1 MRHSKDQIIKAYRKF
16 CDDVWPKDDNCVDD
30 PAPWCKECDFC
41 EFCENYPFLD
51 YMSDSVY
58 EKMESIL
65 EDYGYLIYIF
75 EDKYKQYLYDGYMNF
90 KCGVCEECMLHDLC
104 EKNAR
109 EYSDEDFEFLEK
121 LLLLTGDIDAKQLE
135 IFKPEKD
142 VVSGEPS
149 DAPIDNDGNSYEKV
163 NAPAHYNGTDCIENM
178 RKLYGD
184 EAVKHFCICNAY
196 KYRYRA
202 GHKPGEECST
212 DLQKAKWY
220 EDYAIKMADD
230 SKTYY

>member
-1 MRHSKDQIIKAYRKF
+1 MRHNKDQIIKAYRKF
-16 CDDVWPKDDNCVDD
+16 CDDIWPKDDNCVDD
-30 PAPWCKECDFC
+30 PSPWCKECDFYEIC
-41 EFCENYPFLD
+41 EKYPFLD

-65 EDYGYLIYIF
+65 EAYGYLIYIF
-75 EDKYKQYLYDGYMNF
+75 EDKYKQYLYDGYINF
-90 KCGVCEECMLHDLC
+90 KCGACEECVFNSLC
-104 EKNAR
+104 KKNER
-109 EYSDEDFEFLEK
+109 EYSDKDFELMEK
-121 LLLLTGDIDAKQLE
+121 VLLLTGDVDAEQIKA
-135 IFKPEKD
+135 FKPEKD
-142 VVSGEPS
+142 VASGES
-149 DAPIDNDGNSYEKV
+149 SATPIENNSYEKI

-202 GHKPGEECST
+202 GHKPGEESST

-220 EDYAIKMADD
+220 EDYAVKMVDD
-230 SKTYY
+230 TNTYY